1 MRPLKSVMRG
11 STWAHRGGRAGGR
24 GRACC
29 GASAGVQTH
38 LRHHAVQ
45 EVVHLLAVQGDL
57 GALEMP
63 RAHLVHGVGALYSG
77 ERRGLARDELQNE
90 CGWHSIVEPGGCLLS
105 RDLHR
110 QRAELGDGMRV
121 GVLHLGHQVRPHHD
135 VVPLLESAARHAARS
150 SATRA
155 ASGRR
160 GGVNLRGHPVNV
172 LIGAYS
178 AHNHRP
184 SYATTGIVIY
194 ILCAYCN
201 MIRNLT
207 MYMS

>member
-1 MRPLKSVMRG
+1 MRG

-77 ERRGLARDELQNE
+77 ERRSLARDELQNE
-90 CGWHSIVEPGGCLLS
+90 CGWHGIVEPGGCLLS

-135 VVPLLESAARHAARS
+135 VVPLLESAARHAAAAPRRERS
-150 SATRA
+150 ERP
-155 ASGRR
+155 R
-160 GGVNLRGHPVNV
+160 GGEPERTREH
-172 LIGAYS
+172 

-184 SYATTGIVIY
+184 SYATTGIIIY

-201 MIRNLT
+201 IIRNLT

>member
-1 MRPLKSVMRG
+1 MMRG

-29 GASAGVQTH
+29 GALAGAQTH

-90 CGWHSIVEPGGCLLS
+90 CGWHGIVEPGGGLLS

-155 ASGRR
+155 ASERAAR
-160 GGVNLRGHPVNV
+160 ARGVNLSGHARLQTAHV
-172 LIGAYS
+172 LI
-178 AHNHRP
+178 AHTIIDL
-184 SYATTGIVIY
+184 ATRQ
-194 ILCAYCN
+194 LAS
-201 MIRNLT
+201 L
-207 MYMS
+207 

>member
-1 MRPLKSVMRG
+1 MRG

-155 ASGRR
+155 SERPR
-160 GGVNLRGHPVNV
+160 GGVNLSGHAPRPSSTCSLV
-172 LIGAYS
+172 LI
-178 AHNHRP
+178 AHTIIDL
-184 SYATTGIVIY
+184 AT
-194 ILCAYCN
+194 
-201 MIRNLT
+201 R
-207 MYMS
+207 

>member
-1 MRPLKSVMRG
+1 MPLPSKDFGLRPLKSVMRG

-155 ASGRR
+155 ASGAR
-160 GGVNLRGHPVNV
+160 GGPERTHEK
-172 LIGAYS
+172 
-178 AHNHRP
+178 
-184 SYATTGIVIY
+184 T
-194 ILCAYCN
+194 
-201 MIRNLT
+201 
-207 MYMS
+207 